1 MLWTPTQ
8 QFLPYPFEKEI
19 ELETAIAEIK
29 QDLFGNSRA
38 YLEVKKLIGQAGKT
52 QNIPDGYLLDFS
64 SPKKPVLYIVE
75 VELGEHDPLRHIA
88 QQLLGF
94 SLSFKSTPQ
103 KMKGILR
110 NTVQNSTEIVATCE
124 RYAASNGFNNIDYL
138 LEQMIYPENAFNALV
153 IVDELDEEL
162 ESILHSSLRFPVETL
177 VIERYQSSSGEL
189 AYHFD
194 PFLYELSA
202 QSSTAA
208 LEVGNTPAIDP
219 SEIDTIVVP
228 ARSEGFQEVFL
239 SENCWYAIRIHS
251 SMIPKIRYIAVYQ
264 VAPVSAMTHVTEV
277 AAIEPWK
284 DTQKYCVNFKG
295 PAQKI
300 GPISLV
306 SGGRV
311 TAPQNIRYT
320 SFARLQKAKSLDDVF

>member
-1 MLWTPTQ
+1 MLWTTTQ

-29 QDLFGNSRA
+29 QDLFGISRA
-38 YLEVKKLIGQAGKT
+38 YLGVKKLIGQPGKT

-75 VELGEHDPLRHIA
+75 VELGRHDPLRHIA

-110 NTVQNSTEIVATCE
+110 NTLQNSAEIVASCE
-124 RYAASNGFNNIDYL
+124 QYAASNGFNNIDYL
-138 LEQMIYPENAFNALV
+138 LDQMIYREDAFSALV
-153 IVDELDEEL
+153 IIDELDEEL

-194 PFLYELSA
+194 PFLYDLSA

-208 LEVGNTPAIDP
+208 PEVGNTPAVDP

-228 ARSEGFQEVFL
+228 AREEGFQEVFL
-239 SENCWYAIRIHS
+239 GENRWYAIRIHS
-251 SMIPKIRYIAVYQ
+251 SMIPKVRYIAAYQ
-264 VAPVSAMTHVTEV
+264 VAPVSAITYVAEV
-277 AAIEPWK
+277 AAVEPWK
-284 DTQKYCVNFKG
+284 DTQKILCDF
-295 PAQKI
+295 
-300 GPISLV
+300 
-306 SGGRV
+306 
-311 TAPQNIRYT
+311 
-320 SFARLQKAKSLDDVF
+320 